1 MPETDIQ
8 RRADLIIE
16 RSKLI
21 AAQAAIATSINNG
34 GFFPRPVGTPDPPRL
49 LALYAE
55 SEQNGT
61 AIKAIDAALAE
72 LDPNS

>member
-1 MPETDIQ
+1 
-8 RRADLIIE
+8 
-16 RSKLI
+16 
-21 AAQAAIATSINNG
+21 
-34 GFFPRPVGTPDPPRL
+34 L

-72 LDPNS
+72 LDTNS